1 MNEYELAQRLYRV
14 FSDEICG
21 KYAFSEQ
28 GDMPP
33 LAFLNET
40 VRDAWVAVAREA
52 MDECQKVH
60 RW

>member
-33 LAFLNET
+33 IAFLNET

-52 MDECQKVH
+52 MDAHLEGRK
-60 RW
+60 W